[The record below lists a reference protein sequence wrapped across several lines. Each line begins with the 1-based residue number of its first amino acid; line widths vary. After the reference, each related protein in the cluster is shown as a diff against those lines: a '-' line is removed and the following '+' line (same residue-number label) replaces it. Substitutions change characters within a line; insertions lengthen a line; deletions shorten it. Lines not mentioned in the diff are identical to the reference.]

1 MGKRK
6 KILFFAKAPNNVV
19 MFQRLYQR
27 LRKDERITLY
37 FTGEYFG
44 SKNPR
49 RLYQLFNMAGER
61 IIHPRLARWLKFDLY
76 ISPDIKIT
84 APRARYRVQI
94 YHGISFKGRP
104 YTRKILVY
112 NKLFLIGEDMLRRYV
127 RRGILESDDTRIEK
141 IGMPKTDPLVDGS
154 LDKDEIK
161 AGLGLGDSDRP
172 IILYAPTWRPE
183 SSAYK
188 MSDAIVHS
196 LSRLDIIL
204 LIKLH
209 DLVFDPR
216 EKRVNW
222 QKKIAEFE
230 QYPNVKVIR
239 DYDIIP
245 YMFIS
250 DVLISDA
257 SSVANEYT
265 LLDRPIIFIDVPELF
280 KVYEKTIDLQ
290 EGWGRKIGTVVKN
303 TDELSK
309 AVDEALR
316 NPHSLSQLR
325 RQAAADFFYNPGK
338 ATKVAVEK
346 IYELLEID
354 RAE

>member
-1 MGKRK
+1 MAKRK

-19 MFQRLYQR
+19 MFQRLYWR
-27 LRKDERITLY
+27 LRRDKRINLY

-44 SKNPR
+44 SRNPR
-49 RLYQLFNMAGER
+49 PLYQLFRMAGER
-61 IIHPRLARWLKFDLY
+61 IVHPRLARWLKFDLY

-84 APRARYRVQI
+84 APRSTYRVHI

-104 YTRKILVY
+104 YTPKILAF

-127 RRGILESDDTRIEK
+127 RRGILSPEDTRIEK

-161 AGLGLGDSDRP
+161 ARLGLADSDRP
-172 IILYAPTWRPE
+172 IVLYAPTWRPE

-188 MSDAIVHS
+188 MSDEIVRS
-196 LSRLDIIL
+196 LSRLDITL

-216 EKRVNW
+216 EKRINW
-222 QKKIAEFE
+222 QEKIAEFE
-230 QYPNVKVIR
+230 TYPNVKVIR
-239 DYDIIP
+239 DYDIVP

-250 DVLISDA
+250 NALISDA

-280 KVYEKTIDLQ
+280 KVYEKTIDLN

-303 TDELSK
+303 ADELKK

-316 NPHSLSQLR
+316 NPHKLSHIR
-325 RQAAADFFYNPGK
+325 RQASADFFYNPGK
-338 ATKVAVEK
+338 ATDVAIKK
-346 IYELLEID
+346 IYELLEIEPLD
-354 RAE
+354 